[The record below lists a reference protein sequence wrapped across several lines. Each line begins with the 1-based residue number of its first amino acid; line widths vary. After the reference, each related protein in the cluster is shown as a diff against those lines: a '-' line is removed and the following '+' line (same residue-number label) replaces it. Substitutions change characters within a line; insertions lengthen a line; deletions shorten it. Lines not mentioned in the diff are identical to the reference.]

1 MKSFIAMAL
10 ALAAAPA
17 LAQEAP
23 KQTPPYSP
31 EITQTEDQT
40 PPPNVK
46 VNVQTPT
53 PAPTVNVQT
62 PAQAPTVNVQPTPAP
77 STVVVPPP
85 APAAQPVVV
94 DQRPVNVTVVQ
105 PRREVGMAVS
115 LGGGVGQF
123 TDSAIRDRTS
133 PNGEYEARLLFGTH
147 SPFAGEAAYVG
158 TAGTID
164 ALGVNDSAVLLS
176 NGVEGLGRINLM
188 DAPVQPFIVGGAS
201 WVRYNVVNRKVT
213 MSDVRS
219 QDDILAIP
227 VGAGVATY
235 LPDTG
240 FMADIRFMYR
250 FAFDDELLRP
260 TPASSTGASLSN
272 WNVSLRLGY
281 AF

>member
-1 MKSFIAMAL
+1 MLSIPKVTLTLAL

-23 KQTPPYSP
+23 KPTPPYSP
-31 EITQTEDQT
+31 EITQTEETT

-46 VNVQTPT
+46 VNVQPS
-53 PAPTVNVQT
+53 Q
-62 PAQAPTVNVQPTPAP
+62 AP

-94 DQRPVNVTVVQ
+94 DQRPVNVTVIQ
-105 PRREVGMAVS
+105 PRREIGMAVS

-123 TDSAIRDRTS
+123 TDSAIRDKTS
-133 PNGEYEARLLFGTH
+133 PNGEWEARLLFGTH
-147 SPFAGEAAYVG
+147 SPLAAEAAYVG
-158 TAGTID
+158 TAGSIN
-164 ALGVNDSAVLLS
+164 ALGLDDSAVLMS
-176 NGVEGLGRINLM
+176 NGVEGLARLNFIDG
-188 DAPVQPFIVGGAS
+188 PVQPFAVGGAS
-201 WVRYNVVNRKVT
+201 WVRYNVVNSHVNT
-213 MSDVRS
+213 SDVRN
-219 QDDILAIP
+219 QDDVLAIP

-235 LPDTG
+235 IPETG

-250 FAFDDELLRP
+250 FTFDDELLRP
-260 TPASSTGASLSN
+260 TVLNTTGASLSN